1 MDSFDPYAFA
11 SHKSGSNQFFTW
23 LGGFAYTIY
32 LFHGFGTS
40 GGRIMATK
48 LGINSSLFIV
58 IMATI
63 IALFLPIV
71 IEKIA
76 NKWRATKILFLGKK

>member
-1 MDSFDPYAFA
+1 
-11 SHKSGSNQFFTW
+11 
-23 LGGFAYTIY
+23 
-32 LFHGFGTS
+32 
-40 GGRIMATK
+40 MATK